1 MSCTPGRPCGEHPPT
16 LEPPAPAPGL
26 PRPDRAI
33 GTFHDFLAALV
44 RDVEQSR
51 PAPGAPVLGR
61 AWDIEGDPAA
71 LPLARMWAYV
81 ADGVAAYTSL
91 TTTEA
96 FLGTASDWR
105 DLRRIAALV
114 GFRPRPRVAARGWAL
129 AETDRGA
136 SPLVPAGTR
145 LQAPAVPD
153 RGAQTFE
160 VEEDVQLRADWAR
173 LTVTP
178 VPRPALPGGQAMRFL
193 REPGFRPGD
202 RVLFVAE
209 RGAGVPVLP
218 AGFDW
223 FDYWLWL
230 LRLLGL
236 ARAPQSRPV
245 AVAVVEERADDLG
258 TVVVT
263 FDRDLRQLLSPQ
275 TTPFAAYRVLA
286 TAGSARRLTDL
297 VHLSATGSPTKVPI
311 ESQFYDVT
319 ADAPLSA
326 RHLVLDA
333 DLQELSAQRTVAL
346 VDWQAGACDI
356 VGADRHAPVDWLTA
370 PGTRTRASR
379 LDFAADVGTL
389 GGARFKGRPVTAY
402 VVDHRVVARTHDIP
416 DHIGTQGPARVR
428 VFPAP
433 DAVPARI
440 ALRGGPA
447 DTDWRVYD
455 CTAAADQEAPE
466 EPAPDAPVPGPP
478 LPGGLVLDLAVAP
491 DDPVRTAPIGRAPGT
506 ANLLPVR
513 HGRTESGS
521 LGSGDAALAG
531 QEMAVARP
539 PVAHDVTADGSI
551 VSSLEVRVEG
561 VRWQGLPSLF
571 EAGTTEAYASSLDT
585 DGSVRVRFGDGASGA
600 RLPTGR
606 GNVTETHRTGGGTVG
621 EVPSGVIDTLLG
633 RVPGVTGVRG
643 AGPTTGGADQDD
655 ERRIVRLAPG
665 RARAFG
671 RAVSRSDLAD
681 LALAYPGVSHSTA
694 WRGAGP
700 PGCGCGGTGE
710 HVALLR
716 LAADGRPKAPAQEE
730 VRALA
735 AFLDGR
741 REVTVPLCVAAAV
754 VRQLPLSCGV
764 SVDPRRVPTEVTAA
778 VRAALTRGGGPLD
791 PLDRPL
797 GRALDRSD
805 VLAVIHGVPGVLG
818 VAGLALHVGTGSPA
832 RALAERHELLT
843 LAAEPTIRV
852 EQP

>member
-1 MSCTPGRPCGEHPPT
+1 MSCTPGRPCGEHLPT
-16 LEPPAPAPGL
+16 LEPPAPAAGL

-33 GTFHDFLAALV
+33 GTFDDFLAALI

-61 AWDIEGDPAA
+61 GWDIEGDPAA
-71 LPLARMWAYV
+71 LPLARLWAYV

-91 TTTEA
+91 TTSEA
-96 FLGTASDWR
+96 FLTAASDWR

-114 GFRPRPRVAARGWAL
+114 GFRPRPRVAARGWAV

-145 LQAPAVPD
+145 LQSPAVPGRD
-153 RGAQTFE
+153 AQTFE
-160 VEEDVQLRADWAR
+160 VERDVQLRADWAG

-178 VPRPALPGGQAMRFL
+178 VPRPALPEGRSMRFL

-209 RGAGVPVLP
+209 RGAGLPVLP

-230 LRLLGL
+230 LQLLGL
-236 ARAPQSRPV
+236 AQPAQSRPV
-245 AVAVVEERADDLG
+245 ALAVVEERAEDLG

-263 FDRDLRQLLSPQ
+263 FDRDLKELLSPQ

-297 VHLSATGSPTKVPI
+297 VHLSATGTPTNVPLGSP
-311 ESQFYDVT
+311 FYNT
-319 ADAPLSA
+319 TTDAPLSA

-333 DLQELSAQRTVAL
+333 ALEELSAQRTVAL
-346 VDWQAGACDI
+346 VDWQTGACDI
-356 VGADRHAPVDWLTA
+356 VTADRHAPVDWLAA

-379 LDFAADVGTL
+379 LDFAGNVPTL
-389 GGARFKGRPVTAY
+389 GGALRARLPVTAY
-402 VVDHRVVARTHDIP
+402 VVDRRVVARTHVIP
-416 DHIGTQGPARVR
+416 DLIGTQGPARVR

-433 DAVPARI
+433 VETPSRI
-440 ALRGGPA
+440 AVRGGPR
-447 DTDWRVYD
+447 DSDWRVYA
-455 CTAAADQEAPE
+455 CAAAADQEAPQG
-466 EPAPDAPVPGPP
+466 PAPGTPFPGPP
-478 LPGGLVLDLAVAP
+478 LPAGLVLDLALAP
-491 DDPVRTAPIGRAPGT
+491 DDPVRTAPVGRAPAC

-513 HGRTESGS
+513 HGRSESGT
-521 LGSGDAALAG
+521 LGSGDAALPG

-539 PVAHDVTADGSI
+539 PVAHDVAADGSI
-551 VSSLEVRVEG
+551 VSSLEVRVGG
-561 VRWQGLPSLF
+561 VRWQELPSLF
-571 EAGTTEAYASSLDT
+571 GAGPAEAYAALLDA
-585 DGSVRVRFGDGASGA
+585 DGSQRVRFGDGASGA

-606 GNVTETHRTGGGTVG
+606 GNVTETHRTGGGTAG

-643 AGPTTGGADQDD
+643 AGPTSGGADQDD

-681 LALAYPGVSHSTA
+681 LALAFPGVSHSTA
-694 WRGAGP
+694 WHGAGP

-710 HVALLR
+710 HVAFLR
-716 LAADGRPKAPAQEE
+716 LAADGRPKAPAEEE

-741 REVTVPLCVAAAV
+741 RDVTVPLCVAGAV
-754 VRQLPLSCGV
+754 VSQLPLSCGV
-764 SVDPRRVPTEVTAA
+764 SVDPRRVPGEVTGA
-778 VRAALTRGGGPLD
+778 VRAALTRSGGPLD
-791 PLDRPL
+791 PSERPL

-818 VAGLALHVGTGSPA
+818 VFALALHVGADSPV
-832 RALAERHELLT
+832 RVLAERHELLA
-843 LAAEPTIRV
+843 LADELTIRV